1 MPNRFSE
8 QIEQILAPVVGDFM
22 AKMAVKAQCKSL
34 GITPDNI
41 TIAHLPDLAQK
52 IGDAMAFMGKREQS
66 ESIVGRIQGLR

>member
-8 QIEQILAPVVGDFM
+8 NIENLLAPVVGDFM

-34 GITPDNI
+34 GITPEPI
-41 TIAHLPDLAQK
+41 ELQHLPALAQK

-66 ESIVGRIQGLR
+66 ESIVNKIKGLR